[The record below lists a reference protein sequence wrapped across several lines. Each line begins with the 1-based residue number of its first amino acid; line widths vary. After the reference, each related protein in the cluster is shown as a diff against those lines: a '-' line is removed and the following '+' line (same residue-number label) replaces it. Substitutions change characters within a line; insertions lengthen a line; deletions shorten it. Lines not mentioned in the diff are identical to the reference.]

1 MCFDHLRSEKWST
14 DLGVKFLC
22 CLIFSARS
30 TALAALFRYLRLE
43 LEFSAARLICKNEF
57 AACQ

>member
-1 MCFDHLRSEKWST
+1 MCFDYLRSEKWST

-30 TALAALFRYLRLE
+30 KALAALFRYLRLE
-43 LEFSAARLICKNEF
+43 FSAVRLICKNES
-57 AACQ
+57 AACK